1 MKAKTIVSA
10 LILSLAGIGAA
21 QAQLTPFQGV
31 YGKQS
36 GNVSRDQVIQEMQAA
51 RAAGQMGNE
60 DVDNQPFTPRNESSA
75 SQAGIAATA
84 DNDPSGLASVKFGD
98 IDNVPFQGV
107 RGHGAG

>member
-1 MKAKTIVSA
+1 MKAKTIVST

-60 DVDNQPFTPRNESSA
+60 DVDNQPFTPQNESNA
-75 SQAGIAATA
+75 SQAGTATA